1 GALATLGL
9 LFANRMIQL
18 PEDER
23 TTRAA
28 TVGRPSLGALAKA
41 ALGPRVLLLTAP
53 WLIVF
58 MLVGAFLTFASRVT
72 ASTLQLSG
80 ASTALAILGVGG
92 LLVLGQLFWG
102 RLADRHGRE
111 SIMLVGAVGFTL
123 LMGVVV
129 YAFFQTPAT

>member
-1 GALATLGL
+1 L

-23 TTRAA
+23 AAGTRAPH
-28 TVGRPSLGALAKA
+28 VGRPSLGALAKA

-58 MLVGAFLTFASRVT
+58 MLVGAFLTFASRV
-72 ASTLQLSG
+72 ASSTLQLSG
-80 ASTALAILGVGG
+80 SSTALAILGVGA
-92 LLVLGQLFWG
+92 LLVVGQLFWG
-102 RLADRHGRE
+102 RLADKRGRE
-111 SIMLVGAVGFTL
+111 VVMLVGAVGFVL

-129 YAFFQTPAT
+129 YAFFDTPA

>member
-1 GALATLGL
+1 
-9 LFANRMIQL
+9 MIQL

-23 TTRAA
+23 SERRSAHVRRPPLAA
-28 TVGRPSLGALAKA
+28 LVKA

-80 ASTALAILGVGG
+80 ASTALAILGVGV

-111 SIMLVGAVGFTL
+111 TIMLVGAAGFTL

-129 YAFFQTPAT
+129 YAFFQT